1 MVSPWSMA
9 DGLMLDP
16 SAALLGLPRPLAD
29 RRRAPQP
36 PGSTANRTGAATVRA
51 QFAETAPHTHISVT
65 MSPNHIRM
73 HTKMCGV
80 GFRRTT
86 RIQEHGGARTTSTP
100 AHAAPGA

>member
-36 PGSTANRTGAATVRA
+36 PTGAATVRA
-51 QFAETAPHTHISVT
+51 QSAETAPHTHISDT
-65 MSPNHIRM
+65 MYPNHIRM
-73 HTKMCGV
+73 HT
-80 GFRRTT
+80 
-86 RIQEHGGARTTSTP
+86 
-100 AHAAPGA
+100 

>member
-9 DGLMLDP
+9 DGLIGSLGR
-16 SAALLGLPRPLAD
+16 SRTVAA
-29 RRRAPQP
+29 RRNRRVQP
-36 PGSTANRTGAATVRA
+36 PTGAATVRA